1 MYLDLEDYR
10 PDTPRLESG
19 NSWRGG
25 VLSLIVH
32 IGFVLLI
39 IFGPSALFAPNP
51 QAVVPVQPDQDPV
64 RFVQM
69 MPMRDKVAPPKL
81 QSEASDKDRRAT
93 TPEVVPKPENPAP
106 VSHGNTPDK
115 VVGAPAEKPAGP
127 DSPQPAAPTP
137 PQQAQQQSQV
147 AAKVLP
153 DPPVVQ
159 SQPAGGALGQSL
171 RNLQRYLQDQNFN
184 NQKGGLTQQDPDI
197 QFDAKG
203 VEFGP
208 WIARFIAQVK
218 SNWFVPD
225 AAMVMS
231 GHVVLAFNVH
241 RDGSISD
248 LRIVTP
254 STVTAFTNS
263 AMGAIKLSNPTMP
276 LPAEYPTEQ
285 AQFVV
290 TFHYNE
296 GIR

>member
-10 PDTPRLESG
+10 PETPRLESG

-51 QAVVPVQPDQDPV
+51 QAVPVQPQQDPV

-69 MPMRDKVAPPKL
+69 MPMRDRVAPPKL
-81 QSEASDKDRRAT
+81 QADPSDKDRRAT

-127 DSPQPAAPTP
+127 DTPQPAAPSPPAAQP
-137 PQQAQQQSQV
+137 PQQQV

-197 QFDAKG
+197 QFDSKG

-231 GHVVLAFNVH
+231 GHVILAFSVH

-263 AMGAIKLSNPTMP
+263 ALGAIKLSNPTMP

>member
-1 MYLDLEDYR
+1 
-10 PDTPRLESG
+10 
-19 NSWRGG
+19 
-25 VLSLIVH
+25 VLSLFVH
-32 IGFVLLI
+32 LGFVLLI
-39 IFGPSALFAPNP
+39 VFGPAALFQTRPEAI
-51 QAVVPVQPDQDPV
+51 PVQPNQDPV
-64 RFVQM
+64 RFVQV
-69 MPMRDKVAPPKL
+69 MPLRDRVAPPKP
-81 QSEASDKDRRAT
+81 QADPSDKDRRAT

-106 VSHGNTPDK
+106 VSRGNTPDK
-115 VVGAPAEKPAGP
+115 VMGAPNEKAAGP
-127 DSPQPAAPTP
+127 ETPQPAAPTP
-137 PQQAQQQSQV
+137 PQTQQQV

-153 DPPVVQ
+153 DPPIITA
-159 SQPAGGALGQSL
+159 QPAGGALGQSL

-197 QFDAKG
+197 QFDSKG

-241 RDGSISD
+241 RDGTISD

-254 STVTAFTNS
+254 SGVTAFTNS
-263 AMGAIKLSNPTMP
+263 ALGAIKLSNPTMP
-276 LPAEYPTEQ
+276 LPAEYPTGQ